1 MLITVDVRLTVNKRV
16 VKRIKCDSLEI
27 LDKQKTYLESKI
39 DQEDIEL
46 KKRDL
51 TMLISERLN
60 EAKKKNMSASV

>member
-46 KKRDL
+46 KKKDL